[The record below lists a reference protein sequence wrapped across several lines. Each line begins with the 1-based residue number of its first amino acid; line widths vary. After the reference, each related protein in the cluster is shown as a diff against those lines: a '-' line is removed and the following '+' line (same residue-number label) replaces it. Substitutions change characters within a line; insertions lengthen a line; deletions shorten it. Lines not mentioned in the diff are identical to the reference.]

1 MRPRKLTMSAFG
13 PYSGLTELDFDALGR
28 EGLFLIT
35 GDTGAGKTTI
45 FDAISFAL
53 YGEASGGA
61 ERRASKSFRSD
72 YASPDTETWV
82 EFTFTHRGREYRIKR
97 APEYERV
104 KLRGEGT
111 TKQDAYAEFEC
122 GETGELITRIAA
134 VNARVAELTGLS
146 RTQFAQT
153 VMIAQGDFLK
163 ILNAKS
169 DERKKL
175 FQRIFNTG
183 VFADVQQRLK
193 DMNAECEGALG
204 KLDAAAETELARL
217 THDAAFS
224 REDEADALRGDVRAA
239 EKLIPLLKERQ
250 DERAAR
256 IESAKTAH
264 ERAEREAEALTE
276 ALSRA
281 RLILSQRQELAAME
295 AELARDEE
303 NAGER
308 AAREARLER
317 AKRAARLDGAELLL
331 RRSHAE
337 VKATRAALAAL
348 AAAQEARTAGES
360 RRGESAE
367 RVKRAE
373 AALEACEAKREALR
387 ARAEAMPLLERLSA
401 ARAEY
406 AVQQKTVAGCME
418 ASRALDAEY
427 SRAKDRF
434 YASQAGLLAL
444 TLEEGKPCPV
454 CGATEHPSPAKPS
467 AESVTREELER
478 ADKARR
484 SAEERLRRASETAQ
498 QQRTAIAKDTE
509 RVSALGFAP
518 DTDMRALNDE
528 CRRLR
533 QEIERAESEA
543 KTARAENERIIA
555 GAARAAA
562 AEDEAKKRLEQQ
574 ESALAERRT
583 EFGALL
589 HEQGFESGEDYTE
602 AKLPPAQADVME
614 AELRAAAER
623 ARSLKDRAAAL
634 REKLAG
640 AEDVSAEDLS
650 AKLDAVRTTARRA
663 AAEDTA
669 LTAAQT
675 ADETAIARLTAI
687 AEKRAEAQH
696 RWAVVNEVYTTVSGQ
711 MSRRTKLS
719 FETYVQQYYFKQVIA
734 AANKRLTV
742 LTDGMFVLRCKEEAK
757 NMRSQSGL
765 DLDVLDRSTGLWRD
779 VSTLSG
785 GESFMASLALA
796 LGLSDVVQSRSGGV
810 RLDAMFIDEGFG
822 SLDENALRQ
831 AMELL
836 TRLAGG
842 ARLVG
847 VISHM
852 PELKERIERKVIV
865 TKTVSGSKLRVEA

>member
-1 MRPRKLTMSAFG
+1 
-13 PYSGLTELDFDALGR
+13 
-28 EGLFLIT
+28 
-35 GDTGAGKTTI
+35 
-45 FDAISFAL
+45 
-53 YGEASGGA
+53 
-61 ERRASKSFRSD
+61 
-72 YASPDTETWV
+72 
-82 EFTFTHRGREYRIKR
+82 
-97 APEYERV
+97 
-104 KLRGEGT
+104 
-111 TKQDAYAEFEC
+111 
-122 GETGELITRIAA
+122 
-134 VNARVAELTGLS
+134 
-146 RTQFAQT
+146 
-153 VMIAQGDFLK
+153 
-163 ILNAKS
+163 
-169 DERKKL
+169 
-175 FQRIFNTG
+175 
-183 VFADVQQRLK
+183 
-193 DMNAECEGALG
+193 MNAECEGALG

-224 REDEADALRGDVRAA
+224 REDEADALRGDVRAT

-256 IESAKTAH
+256 IENAKTAQ

-303 NAGER
+303 NAVER
-308 AAREARLER
+308 AAQEARLER

-331 RRSHAE
+331 RQSHAD
-337 VKATRAALAAL
+337 VKATRAAL

-360 RRGESAE
+360 RRGESTE

-373 AALEACEAKREALR
+373 AELEACEAKREALR

-418 ASRALDAEY
+418 ASRVLDAEY
-427 SRAKDRF
+427 TRAKDRF

-444 TLEEGKPCPV
+444 TLEEGRPCPV

-478 ADKARR
+478 ADKARK
-484 SAEERLRRASETAQ
+484 SAEERLRRASEMAQ

-518 DTDMRALNDE
+518 YTDMRALNDE

-589 HEQGFESGEDYTE
+589 REQGFESGEEYTA
-602 AKLPPAQADVME
+602 AKLPPAQADAME
-614 AELRAAAER
+614 AEFRAAAER
-623 ARSLKDRAAAL
+623 AHSLKD
-634 REKLAG
+634 KLAD
-640 AEDVSAEDLS
+640 AEDVSAEDLA
-650 AKLDAVRTTARRA
+650 AKLDAARTTARRA

-687 AEKRAEAQH
+687 AEKRAAAQH
-696 RWAVVNEVYTTVSGQ
+696 RWAVVNEVYATVSGQ

-719 FETYVQQYYFKQVIA
+719 FETYVQQYYFMQVIA

-852 PELKERIERKVIV
+852 PELKERRERKVIV

>member
-1 MRPRKLTMSAFG
+1 MRPKKLTMSAFG

-122 GETGELITRIAA
+122 SETGELITRIAA

-153 VMIAQGDFLK
+153 VMIAQGDFLR

-250 DERAAR
+250 AERAAR
-256 IESAKTAH
+256 IENSKTAH

-331 RRSHAE
+331 RRSHAD
-337 VKATRAALAAL
+337 VKATRAAL

-360 RRGESAE
+360 RRGESTK

-373 AALEACEAKREALR
+373 AELEACEAKREALR

-418 ASRALDAEY
+418 ASR
-427 SRAKDRF
+427 F
-434 YASQAGLLAL
+434 
-444 TLEEGKPCPV
+444 
-454 CGATEHPSPAKPS
+454 
-467 AESVTREELER
+467 
-478 ADKARR
+478 
-484 SAEERLRRASETAQ
+484 
-498 QQRTAIAKDTE
+498 
-509 RVSALGFAP
+509 
-518 DTDMRALNDE
+518 
-528 CRRLR
+528 
-533 QEIERAESEA
+533 
-543 KTARAENERIIA
+543 RICS
-555 GAARAAA
+555 
-562 AEDEAKKRLEQQ
+562 D
-574 ESALAERRT
+574 S
-583 EFGALL
+583 
-589 HEQGFESGEDYTE
+589 
-602 AKLPPAQADVME
+602 
-614 AELRAAAER
+614 
-623 ARSLKDRAAAL
+623 
-634 REKLAG
+634 
-640 AEDVSAEDLS
+640 
-650 AKLDAVRTTARRA
+650 
-663 AAEDTA
+663 
-669 LTAAQT
+669 
-675 ADETAIARLTAI
+675 
-687 AEKRAEAQH
+687 
-696 RWAVVNEVYTTVSGQ
+696 TVP
-711 MSRRTKLS
+711 TP
-719 FETYVQQYYFKQVIA
+719 T
-734 AANKRLTV
+734 
-742 LTDGMFVLRCKEEAK
+742 
-757 NMRSQSGL
+757 
-765 DLDVLDRSTGLWRD
+765 
-779 VSTLSG
+779 
-785 GESFMASLALA
+785 
-796 LGLSDVVQSRSGGV
+796 
-810 RLDAMFIDEGFG
+810 
-822 SLDENALRQ
+822 
-831 AMELL
+831 
-836 TRLAGG
+836 
-842 ARLVG
+842 
-847 VISHM
+847 
-852 PELKERIERKVIV
+852 
-865 TKTVSGSKLRVEA
+865 

>member
-1 MRPRKLTMSAFG
+1 MRPKKLTMSAFG

-224 REDEADALRGDVRAA
+224 REDEADALRGDVRAT

-256 IESAKTAH
+256 IENAKTAH
-264 ERAEREAEALTE
+264 ERAEREADALTE

-295 AELARDEE
+295 SELARDEE
-303 NAGER
+303 NADER

-331 RRSHAE
+331 RRSHAD
-337 VKATRAALAAL
+337 VKATRAAL

-373 AALEACEAKREALR
+373 AELEACEAKREALR

-418 ASRALDAEY
+418 ASRVLDAEY
-427 SRAKDRF
+427 TRAKDRF

-444 TLEEGKPCPV
+444 TLEEGRPCPV
-454 CGATEHPSPAKPS
+454 CGATDHPSPAKPS

-478 ADKARR
+478 ADKARK

-509 RVSALGFAP
+509 RVSALGFDP

-562 AEDEAKKRLEQQ
+562 AEDEAKKHLEQQ
-574 ESALAERRT
+574 ESALAERRA

-589 HEQGFESGEDYTE
+589 HEQGFESGEEYTA
-602 AKLPPAQADVME
+602 AKLPPAQADAME

-634 REKLAG
+634 REKLAD
-640 AEDVSAEDLS
+640 AEDVSAEDLA
-650 AKLDAVRTTARRA
+650 AKLDAARTTARRA

-687 AEKRAEAQH
+687 AEKRAAAQH
-696 RWAVVNEVYTTVSGQ
+696 RWAVVNEVYAAVSGQ

-865 TKTVSGSKLRVEA
+865 TKTISGSKLRVEA

>member
-1 MRPRKLTMSAFG
+1 MRPKKLTMSAFG
-13 PYSGLTELDFDALGR
+13 PYSELTELDFDALGR

-153 VMIAQGDFLK
+153 VMIAQGDFLR

-204 KLDAAAETELARL
+204 KLDAAAE
-217 THDAAFS
+217 
-224 REDEADALRGDVRAA
+224 
-239 EKLIPLLKERQ
+239 
-250 DERAAR
+250 
-256 IESAKTAH
+256 
-264 ERAEREAEALTE
+264 
-276 ALSRA
+276 
-281 RLILSQRQELAAME
+281 
-295 AELARDEE
+295 
-303 NAGER
+303 
-308 AAREARLER
+308 
-317 AKRAARLDGAELLL
+317 
-331 RRSHAE
+331 
-337 VKATRAALAAL
+337 
-348 AAAQEARTAGES
+348 
-360 RRGESAE
+360 
-367 RVKRAE
+367 
-373 AALEACEAKREALR
+373 
-387 ARAEAMPLLERLSA
+387 
-401 ARAEY
+401 
-406 AVQQKTVAGCME
+406 
-418 ASRALDAEY
+418 
-427 SRAKDRF
+427 
-434 YASQAGLLAL
+434 
-444 TLEEGKPCPV
+444 
-454 CGATEHPSPAKPS
+454 
-467 AESVTREELER
+467 
-478 ADKARR
+478 
-484 SAEERLRRASETAQ
+484 
-498 QQRTAIAKDTE
+498 
-509 RVSALGFAP
+509 
-518 DTDMRALNDE
+518 
-528 CRRLR
+528 
-533 QEIERAESEA
+533 
-543 KTARAENERIIA
+543 
-555 GAARAAA
+555 
-562 AEDEAKKRLEQQ
+562 
-574 ESALAERRT
+574 
-583 EFGALL
+583 
-589 HEQGFESGEDYTE
+589 
-602 AKLPPAQADVME
+602 
-614 AELRAAAER
+614 R

-634 REKLAG
+634 REKLAD
-640 AEDVSAEDLS
+640 AEDVSAEDLA
-650 AKLDAVRTTARRA
+650 AKLDAARTTARRA

-675 ADETAIARLTAI
+675 ADETAIARLTSI
-687 AEKRAEAQH
+687 VEKRTAAQH
-696 RWAVVNEVYTTVSGQ
+696 RWAVVNEVYATVSGQ

-865 TKTVSGSKLRVEA
+865 TKTISGSKLRVEA